1 MKRFSILIMTLA
13 AVALIAN
20 SCKKSSPD
28 FGTPFS
34 KTEGIADDWEL
45 VELKQTDLLTKS
57 DDKTVDLTQLF
68 IGGNPA
74 ALNFTSD
81 GSFSGEKGSSRLY
94 FPASGSWAFD
104 DDLYPSKLVVT
115 SNGQEY
121 ILDLLSPVRENIDP
135 YLHVQYVRPFE
146 DCVPAGA
153 ETLGAIAYE
162 YKFARR

>member
-1 MKRFSILIMTLA
+1 MKRFSILIMTLS
-13 AVALIAN
+13 AVVLIAN

-34 KTEGIADDWEL
+34 KIEGIADNWEL

-68 IGGNPA
+68 IGSNPA
-74 ALNFTSD
+74 SLNFTSS

-94 FPASGSWAFD
+94 FPANGDWAFD
-104 DDLYPSKLVVT
+104 DDLYPSKIVIT
-115 SNGQEY
+115 SNGQDY
-121 ILDLLSPVRENIDP
+121 TLDLLSPVRENIDP
-135 YLHVQYVRPFE
+135 FLHVQYVRPF
-146 DCVPAGA
+146 DQCTPPDATTV
-153 ETLGAIAYE
+153 GAIAYE